1 MGPKHE
7 LELPASHLGCTTQM
21 ADAQVTLLDCAPSI
35 QRATTSVYP
44 AFLCTVTILLT
55 RLAYMHRERH
65 THRYIPDL
73 TRSPS
78 SLTSLSGS
86 KPETQSTA
94 FKRSVKLSDLFEGNS
109 LLSGAHFIQDPF
121 ATHNPRNQSIRAP
134 IFELRPS
141 LLRLLMRRSSFL
153 NRLTSLEKSRMCE
166 RCELRPLCR
175 IISMS
180 HSSTGTCK
188 THSISHCFEQTL
200 TLVRCVLSCTPRIT
214 ITYRGARCND
224 ACQSLG

>member
-1 MGPKHE
+1 MHKE
-7 LELPASHLGCTTQM
+7 
-21 ADAQVTLLDCAPSI
+21 
-35 QRATTSVYP
+35 R
-44 AFLCTVTILLT
+44 
-55 RLAYMHRERH
+55 YMHRFE
-65 THRYIPDL
+65 
-73 TRSPS
+73 TRN
-78 SLTSLSGS
+78 S
-86 KPETQSTA
+86 KYRLQ
-94 FKRSVKLSDLFEGNS
+94 RSVKLSDLFEGNS

-134 IFELRPS
+134 IFELRLS
-141 LLRLLMRRSSFL
+141 LLRLLMRRSSVL
-153 NRLTSLEKSRMCE
+153 NRLISLEKSWMCE

-200 TLVRCVLSCTPRIT
+200 VRCVLSCTPRIT
-214 ITYRGARCND
+214 IAYRGARCND